1 MNLPSVTFFRQIA
14 LLLPSAFLL
23 GVLLFLV
30 THGRQDP
37 GFGTYPFFE
46 KLAGRSGLASTP
58 EARFVEQTALFFLP
72 AYGITL
78 LFVLA
83 VSVAERALLGRSAET
98 TLPGHRRAFEAT
110 YSLLLLL
117 GGATLVVLGD
127 RLSARYTP
135 GALVAPLLVAFSPFA
150 AAGLAL
156 PPAFILALPIAALRR
171 AGAS

>member
-1 MNLPSVTFFRQIA
+1 VPFFRQIA

-30 THGRQDP
+30 SHGRQDP

-46 KLAGRSGLASTP
+46 ELAGGSSLASTP

-72 AYGITL
+72 IYGVTL
-78 LFVLA
+78 VFVLA
-83 VSVAERALLGRSAET
+83 VSVAERALLGRPDET
-98 TLPGHRRAFEAT
+98 TPPGYRRAFEGT
-110 YSLLLLL
+110 YSVLLLL
-117 GGATLVVLGD
+117 GSAALVVVGD

-135 GALVAPLLVAFSPFA
+135 GALVAPLVVAFSPFV

-156 PPAFILALPIAALRR
+156 APAAVLALPIAALRR
-171 AGAS
+171 AGVS